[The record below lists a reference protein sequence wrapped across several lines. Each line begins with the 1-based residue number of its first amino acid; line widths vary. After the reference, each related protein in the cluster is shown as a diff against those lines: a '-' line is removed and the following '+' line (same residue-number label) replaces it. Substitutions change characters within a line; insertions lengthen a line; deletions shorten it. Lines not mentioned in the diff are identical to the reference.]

1 MKTYIIDGYN
11 LLWKLFPGDMSRAE
25 LESSRQQLE
34 VKLAD
39 FISLAGEA
47 RVILVYD
54 GKGMGSRLSESRWGI
69 RTCFTPGGVT
79 ADERILDFAE
89 EYSGKGEVC
98 IVTSDLKDI
107 ARRLGGN
114 KVSHLKSE
122 AFIRLFSGTLDRRGK
137 KESSESTEK
146 PSSLDGKEIDEWL
159 QEFDLKD

>member
-1 MKTYIIDGYN
+1 LKTYIIDGYN
-11 LLWKLFPGDMSRAE
+11 LLWKLLPERMERAE
-25 LESSRQQLE
+25 LEGSRQQFE
-34 VKLAD
+34 SKLVD

-54 GKGMGSRLSESRWGI
+54 GKGMGSRLSEERWGI

-114 KVSHLKSE
+114 RVTHIKSE
-122 AFIRLFSGTLDRRGK
+122 AFIRLLSGALDKPGK
-137 KESSESTEK
+137 KDFPQSTEK
-146 PSSLDGKEIDEWL
+146 PSSLKREEIDEWL